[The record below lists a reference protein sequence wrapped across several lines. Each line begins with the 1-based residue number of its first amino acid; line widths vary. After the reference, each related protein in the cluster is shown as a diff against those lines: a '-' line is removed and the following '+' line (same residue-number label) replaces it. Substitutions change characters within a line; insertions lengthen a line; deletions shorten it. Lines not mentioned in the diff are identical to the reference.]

1 MYEIKLNLALNIYIH
16 IVHIFFFI
24 CLYVYILS
32 CLVLNLNKKIKKKN
46 KNIREKNNIKYVNVD
61 TVIEVENRRV
71 ISERKYDEKLYMIW
85 YTETSMD
92 KDIYNSHHHPLARNI
107 SIRRMYGCS

>member
-1 MYEIKLNLALNIYIH
+1 MSHLKQMLSGVRNRVKFSFIYIY

-32 CLVLNLNKKIKKKN
+32 CLVFLNLNKKIKKKN

-61 TVIEVENRRV
+61 SVIEVENRRV
-71 ISERKYDEKLYMIW
+71 ISERKHDEKLY
-85 YTETSMD
+85 D
-92 KDIYNSHHHPLARNI
+92 LLQRDVD
-107 SIRRMYGCS
+107 G